1 MRKGVIV
8 LLIAAALLIIV
19 SSVYAH
25 RPDGGKRTCQ
35 MQNADLDSVKKF
47 QKETLSLRDELITKK
62 IELRKEIKK
71 ENPDREH
78 IAAIRKDI
86 IDIKTKIH
94 QKADETGVLSQKRG
108 ETGCSRISGKGIMK
122 ECRNPVCL

>member
-8 LLIAAALLIIV
+8 LLIAAAVLILV
-19 SSVYAH
+19 SAVYAY
-25 RPDGGKRTCQ
+25 RPDGGYSTCQ

-47 QKETLSLRDELITKK
+47 QKDTLSLRDELITKK
-62 IELRKEIKK
+62 IELLKEINK

-78 IAAIRKDI
+78 IATIQKEI

-94 QKADETGVLSQKRG
+94 QKADETGVHWQKRG
-108 ETGCSRISGKGIMK
+108 ETGCSRISGKGIIK
-122 ECRNPVCL
+122 GCQNPVCL

>member
-8 LLIAAALLIIV
+8 LLIAAAVLILV

-25 RPDGGKRTCQ
+25 RPDVGYRTCQ

-47 QKETLSLRDELITKK
+47 QKDTLSLRDELITKK
-62 IELRKEIKK
+62 IELRKEINK

-78 IAAIRKDI
+78 IATIQKEI

-94 QKADETGVLSQKRG
+94 QKADETGVHSQKRG

-122 ECRNPVCL
+122 GCQNPVCL

>member
-8 LLIAAALLIIV
+8 LLIAAAVLILV

-25 RPDGGKRTCQ
+25 RPDEGYRTCQ

-47 QKETLSLRDELITKK
+47 QKDTLSLRDELITKK
-62 IELRKEIKK
+62 IELRKENNK
-71 ENPDREH
+71 ENPDRER
-78 IAAIRKDI
+78 IATIQKEI

-94 QKADETGVLSQKRG
+94 QKADETGVHWRKKG
-108 ETGCSRISGKGIMK
+108 ETGCGRISGKGIMNK
-122 ECRNPVCL
+122 CQNPVFL

>member
-8 LLIAAALLIIV
+8 LLIAAAVLILV

-25 RPDGGKRTCQ
+25 RPDGSRTCQ

-47 QKETLSLRDELITKK
+47 QKDTLSLRDELITKK
-62 IELRKEIKK
+62 IELRKEINK
-71 ENPDREH
+71 ENPNREH
-78 IAAIRKDI
+78 IATIQKEI

-94 QKADETGVLSQKRG
+94 QKADETGVHWQKRG
-108 ETGCSRISGKGIMK
+108 ETGCGRISGKGIMK
-122 ECRNPVCL
+122 GCQNPVCL